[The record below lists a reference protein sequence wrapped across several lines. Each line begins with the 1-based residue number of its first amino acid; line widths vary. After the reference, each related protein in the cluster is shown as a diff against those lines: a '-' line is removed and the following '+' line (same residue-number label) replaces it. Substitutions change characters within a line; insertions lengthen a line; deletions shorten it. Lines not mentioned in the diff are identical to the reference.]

1 MIQRHVLGVGFVV
14 KTEQENLEQKNL
26 DTLVNLK
33 PFRLVKFFSFTSMV
47 IILVTSLVLS
57 LLISNYT
64 KEVMLQRSEA
74 YTLVLAKNVGHQIFQ
89 QFVLPLALQNRQI
102 AVEDPKQFEQ
112 LDKVVRSATHG
123 LNIFSVTLFSK
134 KENQVAYSTISELV
148 GQKDIGGEEYER
160 ALKGENVSVL
170 QLRGSLMNLLPGREE
185 ISYQLRTYIPL
196 RKEKPFSQT
205 RDVMGVIEISQDLS
219 GDLETL
225 IYLQAWIIFTSLTIM
240 SGLFWALR
248 FIVARA
254 DRIIEARAR
263 ERRKLEVKLNQ
274 SKRLASLGKM
284 VASVSHEIKN
294 PLGIVR
300 STAEILGKRLKNISP
315 ENGHLADIIVEET
328 TRLDG
333 IVREFLDFARPKEPK
348 LHKININDV
357 LMKVT
362 EFMTPEFSKRR
373 IKVKVNLNQKLHNIP
388 ADFDLLYQACLN
400 ILMNSLQAMEDN
412 GSIFISSCP
421 GKRNKG
427 VVLAIGDSGQ
437 GMSDEVLT
445 QLFTPFFTTK
455 NRGTGLGL
463 AIVQK
468 IIDSHHGTI
477 SVSSEVG
484 EGTEFNIELPE

>member
-1 MIQRHVLGVGFVV
+1 MAV
-14 KTEQENLEQKNL
+14 KTEHDKS
-26 DTLVNLK
+26 DTLINIK
-33 PFRLVKFFSFTSMV
+33 PFRLVKFFSFTSLVV
-47 IILVTSLVLS
+47 ILATSIVLS

-102 AVEDPKQFEQ
+102 AVEDPKQFKQ

-134 KENQVAYSTISELV
+134 KENQVAYSTITELV
-148 GQKDIGGEEYER
+148 GRKGLGGKEYER
-160 ALKGENVSVL
+160 ALDGENVSVL
-170 QLRGSLMNLLPGREE
+170 QMNGSLLDLLSGRKE
-185 ISYQLRTYIPL
+185 IDYQMRTYIPL
-196 RKEKPFSQT
+196 RKEKPFSPT

-254 DRIIEARAR
+254 DRIIEARAA
-263 ERRKLEVKLNQ
+263 ERQRLEVKLNQ

-300 STAEILGKRLKNISP
+300 STAEILGKRLKDISP

-348 LHKININDV
+348 LKKININDV
-357 LMKVT
+357 LIRVT
-362 EFMTPEFSKRR
+362 EFMTPEFSRR
-373 IKVKVNLNQKLHNIP
+373 KIEFKLDLSHTLHSISG
-388 ADFDLLYQACLN
+388 DFDLLYQACLN
-400 ILMNSLQAMEDN
+400 ILVNSLQAMEDS
-412 GSIFISSCP
+412 GTIFISSLP
-421 GKRNKG
+421 GKGNKG
-427 VVLAIGDSGQ
+427 VVVAIADSGK
-437 GMSDEVLT
+437 GMTEEAMS
-445 QLFTPFFTTK
+445 QAFTPFYTSK

-477 SVSSEVG
+477 SVVSEVG
-484 EGTEFNIELPE
+484 EGTEFIIELPE